1 MASIVK
7 YLVTPIPS
15 WLVGNGVFWPMAK
28 STSSQNRPCG
38 SQVVKMTAT
47 GPSFE
52 PFTRNLGAEVDFRP
66 PN

>member
-28 STSSQNRPCG
+28 STFLTESLLRLANPQSDCDQP
-38 SQVVKMTAT
+38 
-47 GPSFE
+47 E
-52 PFTRNLGAEVDFRP
+52 FRAVP
-66 PN
+66 DEFWG